1 MDTVLVRKW
10 NKAISVLGKRGR
22 LSNARRLF
30 EEMPHRNIVTWNTM
44 ISGYVR
50 GREIVVARKLFDEM
64 PQRDIVSWNL
74 MLSGYAFC
82 HGTRHIEEGR
92 SLFDCMPHRDCVS
105 WNTMISGYARN
116 GLMAEAVCLFD
127 KMPEKNVVSWNAM
140 VTGFLQ
146 NGDVESSLD
155 MFERMPVRDSA
166 SLGAIVSGLIGNGKL
181 DEAAELVHRIADS
194 WNEGAVLDA
203 YNTLIAG
210 YGQSGR
216 IVEAHKLFNQIV
228 LSMLSLQETNG
239 NSSSARSAI
248 SWNTMI
254 MSYVK
259 AGDLPSARG
268 LFDEMPKRDVISWN
282 TMIHAYVENRLIN
295 EAVKLFEEMP
305 CRDVRSW
312 NSMILG
318 YAQIGEVGTA
328 REFFDNT
335 PQKSVVS
342 WNSMIAGYVQN
353 GDYVSAIELF
363 CQMRK
368 VGEKPDWH
376 TLSSIL
382 SSCAGLVCLY
392 QGMQIHQ
399 LVVKTL
405 IPDIPINNALIT
417 MYSRCGNIVQARS
430 IFDEMNT
437 EKDFVSWNAIIGGY
451 AQHGLATKALGLFE
465 EMKRMK
471 VEPTHITFVS
481 VLNACGH
488 SGLVDEGRINFDS
501 MTRDFSI
508 KPKVEHYAALVD
520 MMGRHG
526 LLKQSLDFIQGM
538 PFEPDRAVWGA
549 FLGACRIHKDI
560 NMACIAARELIM
572 IEPESSG
579 TYMILHNMYV
589 DAGLWDEAGAIRR
602 NMEINGVKKQAGYSW
617 IELHDQVHVFI
628 SGDQNHSSVD
638 EIHAIVE
645 SFNKYLREMDYE
657 ACFY

>member
-10 NKAISVLGKRGR
+10 NKALSVLSKLGC

-30 EEMPHRNIVTWNTM
+30 EEMPHRNVVTWNTM

-50 GREIVVARKLFDEM
+50 SREIVVARKLFDEM

-74 MLSGYAFC
+74 ILSGYAFC
-82 HGTRHIEEGR
+82 HGMRHIEEGR

-116 GLMAEAVCLFD
+116 GLMTEAVCLFD
-127 KMPEKNVVSWNAM
+127 KMPEKNVVSWNAI

-146 NGDVESSLD
+146 NGDVERSLH

-181 DEAAELVHRIADS
+181 DEAAKLVHRIANI
-194 WNEGAVLDA
+194 WNEGAILNA

-210 YGQSGR
+210 YGQCGR
-216 IVEAHKLFNQIV
+216 VVEARKLFDQIV
-228 LSMLSLQETNG
+228 HRTLSLQETND
-239 NSSSARSAI
+239 NLSSARITI

-259 AGDLPSARG
+259 AGDLSSARG
-268 LFDEMPKRDVISWN
+268 LFDEMLKRDVISWN
-282 TMIHAYVENRLIN
+282 TMIHAYVQGGCIN
-295 EAVKLFEEMP
+295 EAVKLFKVMP

-318 YAQIGEVGTA
+318 YAQISELGTA

-342 WNSMIAGYVQN
+342 WNSMIVGYEQN

-368 VGEKPDWH
+368 IGEKPDWH

-417 MYSRCGNIVQARS
+417 MYSRCGNIVKARS

-451 AQHGLATKALGLFE
+451 AQHGLATEAITLFE

-471 VEPTHITFVS
+471 VEPTHITFIS
-481 VLNACGH
+481 ILNACDH
-488 SGLVDEGRINFDS
+488 SGLVDEGRIIFDS
-501 MTRDFSI
+501 MIQDFSI

-526 LLKQSLDFIQGM
+526 LLRQSLDFIMGM
-538 PFEPDRAVWGA
+538 PFEPDKAVWGA

-560 NMACIAARELIM
+560 NMACIAAEELIK

-589 DAGLWDEAGAIRR
+589 DAGLSDEAATIRR
-602 NMEINGVKKQAGYSW
+602 KMEINGVKKQAGYSW
-617 IELHDQVHVFI
+617 IELLDQVHVFI

-645 SFNKYLREMDYE
+645 SFNKYMGDIYYE
-657 ACFY
+657 ACIY